1 MVNAQRFRAR
11 KVDFKRALPV
21 YRASDLD
28 DLDDDDNRQTDTI
41 ETGVEKDEE
50 AEHHLQAV
58 ISAAQAAA
66 TGSGPSKQMYIP
78 TPDASRVVDGYDE
91 RYPATF
97 TCPTSL
103 IRSSETVEESC
114 APTYCMD
121 DEDAQWV
128 EQSGSM
134 TAAEFETAMEQLETL
149 TRDMVFQAQDDIPTI
164 EYLAQHAADRE
175 RPFDRRMCSL
185 VYAHWRRRRE
195 TRSFQ
200 PIHPT
205 LQQDDTSRVEI
216 DPYVC
221 FRRREVQRGR
231 KTRRADQRSLEQLRR
246 LRVNLA
252 LAAQLLELSAERESC
267 KLSLAH
273 AAHMAAQQRRDVVKM
288 RRRVGATHTAWD
300 ELFVAPVVQGV
311 RKRLA
316 RGDAQRAR
324 AVVRKTKGANLA
336 DPALPMPFALPR
348 SVSVVQYAPHSRVA
362 SMQSRVASKT
372 HVADA
377 RRSTWV
383 DSTWAPRVPHASPC
397 AFWADDAASVAFRVR
412 RGRCG
417 RLLVDRRNVRARTGD
432 VDKQQ
437 RFRLGLLRAED
448 HEHLRVCRVPEAP
461 LDSLLR
467 PFSFSDLLGPNDSL
481 HNATEPSLLKCDAQ
495 PSVTTMSSSGPVTPK
510 VLALRE
516 PSVQIT
522 SNVQMASLV
531 LSPHINDV
539 ASRPN
544 AAKCN

>member
-21 YRASDLD
+21 FRASDLD

-66 TGSGPSKQMYIP
+66 TGSGPNKQMYIP

-103 IRSSETVEESC
+103 IRSSETVEECC
-114 APTYCMD
+114 APLYCMD
-121 DEDAQWV
+121 DEDAQWL

-134 TAAEFETAMEQLETL
+134 SALEFETAMEQLETL
-149 TRDMVFQAQDDIPTI
+149 TRDMVFQTQDDIPTV

-175 RPFDRRMCSL
+175 RPFDRRTCSL
-185 VYAHWRRRRE
+185 VYAHWCRRRSSRA
-195 TRSFQ
+195 FQ

-205 LQQDDTSRVEI
+205 IQQDDTSRVEI

-221 FRRREVQRGR
+221 FRRREIQRGR

-252 LAAQLLELSAERESC
+252 LAAQLVEQSAERETC
-267 KLSLAH
+267 KLGLAH
-273 AAHMAAQQRRDVVKM
+273 AAYVAAQQRRDVIRM
-288 RRRVGATHTAWD
+288 RRRVGATQNAWD
-300 ELFVAPVVQGV
+300 ELFVAPVVQGA

-324 AVVRKTKGANLA
+324 NVVRKTKGASSV
-336 DPALPMPFALPR
+336 DPALPMPYALPR
-348 SVSVVQYAPHSRVA
+348 SVSVVQYVPQHCVTA
-362 SMQSRVASKT
+362 MQSRVAEKS
-372 HVADA
+372 HVADV
-377 RRSTWV
+377 RRTMWV
-383 DSTWAPRVPHASPC
+383 DSTWAPRVPQTAS
-397 AFWADDAASVAFRVR
+397 FWADDAASVAFRVR
-412 RGRCG
+412 RGRCD
-417 RLLVDRRNVRARTGD
+417 RLLIDRRLVRAQTSNVDR
-432 VDKQQ
+432 QQ
-437 RFRLGLLRAED
+437 RFRLGLLRPED
-448 HEHLRVCRVPEAP
+448 HEHLRACRAP
-461 LDSLLR
+461 SAPFDSLLR
-467 PFSFSDLLGPNDSL
+467 PFSFSDLLVPNDG
-481 HNATEPSLLKCDAQ
+481 EPSLLKCDAQ
-495 PSVTTMSSSGPVTPK
+495 PSITTNSDGPVTPK
-510 VLALRE
+510 VLRE

-522 SNVQMASLV
+522 PNVQMASLSV
-531 LSPHINDV
+531 LPPRINDIT
-539 ASRPN
+539 RPN

>member
-21 YRASDLD
+21 FRASDLD

-78 TPDASRVVDGYDE
+78 TPDASRVVDGYDD

-97 TCPTSL
+97 TCPSSL
-103 IRSSETVEESC
+103 IRSSETVEECC
-114 APTYCMD
+114 APIFCMD
-121 DEDAQWV
+121 DEDMQWV
-128 EQSGSM
+128 EQSPISP
-134 TAAEFETAMEQLETL
+134 TEFETAMEQLETL
-149 TRDMVFQAQDDIPTI
+149 TRDMVFQTLDDIPTI

-175 RPFDRRMCSL
+175 RPFDRRSCSL
-185 VYAHWRRRRE
+185 VYAHWCRRRALRA
-195 TRSFQ
+195 FQ

-221 FRRREVQRGR
+221 FRRREIQRGR

-252 LAAQLLELSAERESC
+252 MAAQLLELSAERETC
-267 KLSLAH
+267 KLGLAR
-273 AAHMAAQQRRDVVKM
+273 AAHVAAQQRRDVIRM
-288 RRRVGATHTAWD
+288 RRRVGATQNAWD

-324 AVVRKTKGANLA
+324 VVRKTKGASSV
-336 DPALPMPFALPR
+336 DPALPMPYALPR
-348 SVSVVQYAPHSRVA
+348 SVSVVQYVPQQYVTAMQTRVA
-362 SMQSRVASKT
+362 DKL
-372 HVADA
+372 HVADT
-377 RRSTWV
+377 RRAMWV
-383 DSTWAPRVPHASPC
+383 DSTWAPRVAHTSPHM
-397 AFWADDAASVAFRVR
+397 FWTDDSVAFRVR
-412 RGRCG
+412 RGRCD
-417 RLLVDRRNVRARTGD
+417 RLLIDRRNVRARTNN

-437 RFRLGLLRAED
+437 RFRLSLLRPED
-448 HEHLRVCRVPEAP
+448 HEHLRTCRAP
-461 LDSLLR
+461 TPSFDSLLR
-467 PFSFSDLLGPNDSL
+467 PFSFSDLLAPNDSV
-481 HNATEPSLLKCDAQ
+481 AEPSLLKCDAQ
-495 PSVTTMSSSGPVTPK
+495 PSMTTNSEGPATPTQ
-510 VLALRE
+510 VMALRE
-516 PSVQIT
+516 PSVQ
-522 SNVQMASLV
+522 MASTLSV
-531 LSPHINDV
+531 LSPRINDV
-539 ASRPN
+539 VRPN